1 MLKRYS
7 FFLTK
12 IIILGIIIKVIIGEK
27 MENDVLKISDKV
39 FHSRLF
45 VGTGKFSSYKIM
57 KEALKVSGTE
67 MVTMALRRV
76 NLNKEEDDLLSYLD
90 KKSYTFLPN
99 TSGARNANEAI
110 KIAYIA
116 REAGIS
122 DWVKLEITPD
132 PYYLLPDGEETLK
145 AATILAK
152 DGFKVLPY
160 VNADP
165 ILCKKLEDVGCVT
178 VMPLGAPIGTNKGLK
193 TIDMLKIIIS
203 QARVPVIID
212 AGIGAP
218 SHASYAME
226 IGASAVLVNTAIA
239 TARDPVRMA
248 YAFKIAVE
256 SGRIAYLAGLAKE
269 KEKAEA
275 SSPLEWI
282 DQLR

>member
-1 MLKRYS
+1 MKN
-7 FFLTK
+7 
-12 IIILGIIIKVIIGEK
+12 
-27 MENDVLKISDKV
+27 NDVFKIADKI
-39 FHSRLF
+39 FKSRLF
-45 VGTGKFSSYKIM
+45 VGTGKFPSYKIM
-57 KEALKVSGTE
+57 KEAIEKSGTE
-67 MVTMALRRV
+67 MVTMALRRIDF
-76 NLNKEEDDLLSYLD
+76 NKQEDDLLSYLNKD
-90 KKSYTFLPN
+90 KYTFLPN

-116 REAGIS
+116 REVGIS
-122 DWVKLEITPD
+122 DWIKLEITPD

-145 AATILAK
+145 AATILVK
-152 DGFKVLPY
+152 EGFKVLPY

-165 ILCKKLEDVGCVT
+165 ILCKKLEDAGCVT
-178 VMPLGAPIGTNKGLK
+178 VMPLGSPIGTNKGLK

-203 QARVPVIID
+203 QARVPVVID

-239 TARDPVRMA
+239 TASDPVKMA
-248 YAFKIAVE
+248 YAFKIAIE

-275 SSPLEWI
+275 SSPLDWI

>member
-1 MLKRYS
+1 MDN
-7 FFLTK
+7 
-12 IIILGIIIKVIIGEK
+12 ILNG
-27 MENDVLKISDKV
+27 DRLKIGDK
-39 FHSRLF
+39 FFNSRLF

-57 KEALKVSGTE
+57 KEALKSSGTE

-76 NLNKEEDDLLSYLD
+76 DINKKDDDLLSYID
-90 KKSYTFLPN
+90 KNIYTLLPN

-116 REAGIS
+116 RESGIS

-160 VNADP
+160 INADP

-203 QARVPVIID
+203 QSRVPVVID

-226 IGASAVLVNTAIA
+226 IGADAVLVNTAIA
-239 TARDPVRMA
+239 TAKDPVNMA

-256 SGRIAYLAGLAKE
+256 SGRIAYLSGLAKE
-269 KEKAEA
+269 KEQAEA
-275 SSPLEWI
+275 SSPLDWVEE
-282 DQLR
+282 LR